1 MEHHD
6 QYDSKT
12 RQSKGLT
19 QKELLAYRRH
29 LYEYVKDQMPIPWP
43 DTVLAKGKTS
53 KKRSVPIS
61 VELYDRRLKIYHFA
75 RDLIIHVI
83 RYASVDLQRATQ
95 FAADTDEALFL
106 YDESVDAYLSEL
118 YKKAVRLRTLGVLL
132 ENAPIGDQ
140 RSSLAV
146 QEGEIVLW
154 FSEQLGELRRKVQ
167 PFLQTE

>member
-83 RYASVDLQRATQ
+83 RYASVELQQATQ
-95 FAADTDEALFL
+95 FATDTDEALFL
-106 YDESVDAYLSEL
+106 YDESVDAYLGEL
-118 YKKAVRLRTLGVLL
+118 YKKAVRV
-132 ENAPIGDQ
+132 
-140 RSSLAV
+140 
-146 QEGEIVLW
+146 
-154 FSEQLGELRRKVQ
+154 
-167 PFLQTE
+167 